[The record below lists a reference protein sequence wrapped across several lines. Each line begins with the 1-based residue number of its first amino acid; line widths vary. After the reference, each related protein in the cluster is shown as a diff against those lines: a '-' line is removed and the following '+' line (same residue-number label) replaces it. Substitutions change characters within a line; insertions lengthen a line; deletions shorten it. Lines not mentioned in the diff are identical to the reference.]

1 MPTDTNTPDPLA
13 EQPLQGAT
21 ATAPLI
27 EPQTPIPTA
36 PFDEVSPWRP
46 VPVAWRPPRPLDA
59 LRALSGVLA
68 ASLGLGYVPAGVA
81 STAGFAVVCLHG
93 VVELVSGCVRRT
105 GRGGTSPAARR

>member
-1 MPTDTNTPDPLA
+1 MPTDTNTPDPVA
-13 EQPLQGAT
+13 EQT
-21 ATAPLI
+21 ATVTVI
-27 EPQTPIPTA
+27 ESQIPVPA
-36 PFDEVSPWRP
+36 ASVDEVSPWRP

-68 ASLGLGYVPAGVA
+68 ASLGLGYVPDGAA

-105 GRGGTSPAARR
+105 GRGDASRGDRR